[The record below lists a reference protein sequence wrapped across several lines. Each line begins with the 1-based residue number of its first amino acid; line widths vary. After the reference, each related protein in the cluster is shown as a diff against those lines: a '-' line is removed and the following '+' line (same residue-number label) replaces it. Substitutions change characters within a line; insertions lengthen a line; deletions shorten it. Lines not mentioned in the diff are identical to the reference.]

1 MQARHEFGKALW
13 QKTMRPRLLQDAEW
27 GLNSILDWLEWTQSS
42 DIASDVFKRL
52 YGEGPYANAPVRIG
66 NDTYSITPRNLVGLP
81 AGFTKDG
88 RGLLALDAAG
98 FGSIEIG
105 TLVPAPQPGNLKPR
119 FFVEYRETEDLL
131 ISVNRFGFNCEE
143 GVEGAVQRVQ
153 KIWRERGEDAIK
165 ATLIWS
171 FGPNK
176 ATMERYEETHDL
188 RLIAIDIAY
197 ALLRMMPVLRRKDAI
212 SFNVASPNTPGLRF
226 LFERFGELLELIMD
240 NVGAVARISS
250 KPVPPC
256 IITLSPDMSDEQMRH
271 VAIATA
277 QHRQVIALRAFNT
290 TIDEKIRAAY
300 GIQEIGGV
308 SGDPLEELTYTK
320 LKVLNHILQ
329 EESLE
334 IDVIAVGGI
343 TQPQLAVDRLSIAL
357 GKRVKAVQVLSGLFK
372 DGFSLVSEI
381 QEAVAKT

>member
-1 MQARHEFGKALW
+1 
-13 QKTMRPRLLQDAEW
+13 
-27 GLNSILDWLEWTQSS
+27 
-42 DIASDVFKRL
+42 
-52 YGEGPYANAPVRIG
+52 
-66 NDTYSITPRNLVGLP
+66 
-81 AGFTKDG
+81 
-88 RGLLALDAAG
+88 
-98 FGSIEIG
+98 
-105 TLVPAPQPGNLKPR
+105 
-119 FFVEYRETEDLL
+119 
-131 ISVNRFGFNCEE
+131 
-143 GVEGAVQRVQ
+143 
-153 KIWRERGEDAIK
+153 
-165 ATLIWS
+165 
-171 FGPNK
+171 
-176 ATMERYEETHDL
+176 MERYEEIHDL